1 MTGIR
6 GSNSA
11 TSSASARICL
21 DTGITYYGGG
31 GWRARRHP
39 SRVRKVMSDNSA
51 DVTFPGRPHDLNDY
65 LQRSSII
72 LIIVKNTVYQTCCDL
87 KYYKV
92 MT

>member
-1 MTGIR
+1 
-6 GSNSA
+6 
-11 TSSASARICL
+11 
-21 DTGITYYGGG
+21 
-31 GWRARRHP
+31 
-39 SRVRKVMSDNSA
+39 MSDNSA

-72 LIIVKNTVYQTCCDL
+72 LIIVKNIVYQTCCDV